1 METPKEKSP
10 VVIRKVDK
18 IAALDALQ
26 EMYSDMLNEYG
37 RQIDEL
43 AGLSRVPRS
52 NLYNPAVLHEIE
64 STAHR
69 KGFED
74 LLSAVWITRSQL
86 EDIIAVQRTVC
97 IIKRL
102 MSEDAIIVC
111 EKKEREI
118 EQGDDLPYETNG

>member
-10 VVIRKVDK
+10 VVIKVVDK

-26 EMYSDMLNEYG
+26 EMYSDMLNEYE
-37 RQIDEL
+37 RQIDDL
-43 AGLSRVPRS
+43 AELSRVPRS

-69 KGFED
+69 KNFED

-102 MSEDAIIVC
+102 MSEDAIIAC
-111 EKKEREI
+111 EKKGREI